1 MFEKLRNSWELVKA
15 SAKVLSADKELIVFP
30 ILSSLGV
37 LVVSITFALPMILT
51 GFLDTMLFSEEGPQI
66 FGYIIGFLFYVVQYF
81 VIFYANSALV
91 GAAMIRLKGGDPT
104 VRDGIRIANSHF
116 AAILGYSILA
126 ATVGIIIKTVS
137 ERSKNLGRFIV
148 SLIGMAW
155 NLATFLV
162 VPVLV
167 VEGLGPIESVKR
179 SALLLKRTWGEQIA
193 GNFGI
198 GAIFGLLTFL
208 GILIFAPVL
217 MIAIVNDLLA
227 LIIGAVIGLV
237 IYLILLSMV
246 QGALNGIYV
255 AAVYNYAAD
264 GNIGTFFEPD
274 QITKAFVSG

>member
-15 SAKVLSADKELIVFP
+15 SAKVLSADKELILFP
-30 ILSSLGV
+30 ILSSVGV
-37 LVVSITFALPMILT
+37 LIVSISFALPMILT
-51 GFLDTMLFSEEGPQI
+51 GFLDSMVFSEDGPQI
-66 FGYIIGFLFYVVQYF
+66 FAYIVGFLFYVVQYF

-104 VRDGIRIANSHF
+104 VSDGLRIANSHLG
-116 AAILGYSILA
+116 AIFGYSILA
-126 ATVGIIIKTVS
+126 ATVGFLIKMIS
-137 ERSKNLGRFIV
+137 ERSKNLGRFVV

-179 SALLLKRTWGEQIA
+179 SAVLLKRTWGEQIA

-208 GILIFAPVL
+208 GILIFVPVL
-217 MIAIVNDLLA
+217 IIGIINELIT

-237 IYLILLSMV
+237 IFFILLSMV

-274 QITKAFVSG
+274 QITKAFVSE

>member
-51 GFLDTMLFSEEGPQI
+51 GFLDFVLFSEDGPQI
-66 FGYIIGFLFYVVQYF
+66 FGFLIGFLFYVVQYF

-104 VRDGIRIANSHF
+104 VRDGIRIANSHLG
-116 AAILGYSILA
+116 AILGYSVLA
-126 ATVGIIIKTVS
+126 ATVGMIIKTIS

-217 MIAIVNDLLA
+217 MIGIANDLLA